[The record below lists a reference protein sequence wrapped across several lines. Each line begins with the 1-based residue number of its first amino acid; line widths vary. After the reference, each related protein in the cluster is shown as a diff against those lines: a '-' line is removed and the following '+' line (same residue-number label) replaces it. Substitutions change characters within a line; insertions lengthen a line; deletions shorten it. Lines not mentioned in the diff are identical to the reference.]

1 MGAAPRRRTVR
12 LIALLLLAF
21 GLPLAVAGCGSGGKK
36 ITIGTKFDQPGMAV
50 KKPDGSMAGFDVDV
64 ATYVA
69 GQLGYSSDEIEW
81 KESPSGQRE
90 TLIQN
95 NQVDYIVAT
104 YSITDARKKKV
115 AFAGPY
121 LDTGQSL
128 LVRTGTTDIS

>member
-1 MGAAPRRRTVR
+1 MRTLPQR
-12 LIALLLLAF
+12 LFAGLLLAVAM
-21 GLPLAVAGCGSGGKK
+21 LALSGCTGDGHR
-36 ITIGTKFDQPGMAV
+36 ITIGTKFDQPGLAV

-69 GQLGYSSDEIEW
+69 GKLGYRPDEIQW

-95 NQVDYIVAT
+95 GQVDYIVAT
-104 YSITDARKKKV
+104 YSITDARLKKV

-121 LDTGQSL
+121 LQTGQSL
-128 LVRTGTTDIS
+128 LVRADET